1 MSNLRQRLKK
11 IEETANPREV
21 VVAEWAVRHYRAE
34 QEFQRMLNEMKVRYG
49 AGKPTPLL
57 TQDEILQKAR
67 ELAVKYGGS
76 EEAYQQSCTEYGKS
90 SKCQELLMEIKRGYG
105 LV

>member
-11 IEETANPREV
+11 IEGAANPREV
-21 VVAEWAVRHYRAE
+21 AVAEWAIRHYRAE
-34 QEFQRMLNEMKVRYG
+34 QEFHRMLNEMKVRYG
-49 AGKPTPLL
+49 AGEPTPLL
-57 TQDEILQKAR
+57 TQDEVLQKAR

-90 SKCQELLMEIKRGYG
+90 SKCQELLMETKREYG

>member
-11 IEETANPREV
+11 IEGAANPREV
-21 VVAEWAVRHYRAE
+21 AVAEWAIRHYRAE

-49 AGKPTPLL
+49 AGEPTPLL
-57 TQDEILQKAR
+57 TQDEVLQKAR